1 MTTTAER
8 IIAVNAAA
16 WDYWRWHATQPGEWV
31 TGYLAS
37 RGLRGTLAG
46 QAPAG
51 WARLVPTLRRRG
63 FTDTELLDA
72 GIAFEAKNGGVGDA
86 FRDRLVL
93 PIRDTSDRIIGFT
106 ARRNPATDDHP
117 DAPPKYLNT
126 TSTTVYDKSRA
137 LYGLDADAAARIARG
152 GVLVLVE
159 GALDAEAVRRAGNDL
174 VPLGLCGTAIT
185 ADHLQQLRNI
195 APDAVGRLINAT
207 DADTAGQGA
216 ICRLWNLLTVDEA
229 ATVRAAALEPG
240 TDPAD
245 LVRSGQRTQLR
256 GILVDDSRP
265 IVQAAIDVTLA
276 RYDLE
281 HIEGA
286 LAGLRHIAQAI
297 KDTRPAVQAQ
307 ATGHL
312 TKRLADT
319 TDHDIVV
326 TEIVDAAAGRGRL
339 DG

>member
-8 IIAVNAAA
+8 IIAANAAA
-16 WDYWRWHATQPGEWV
+16 WAYWRWHATQPGEWV

-37 RGLRGTLAG
+37 RGLRGTVAG

-72 GIAFEAKNGGVGDA
+72 GLALEAKNGGVGDA

-106 ARRNPATDDHP
+106 ARRNPATDDNP

-126 TSTTVYDKSRA
+126 TSTPAYDKSRA
-137 LYGLDADAAARIARG
+137 LYGLDADAAARVARG
-152 GVLVLVE
+152 GIPVLVE

-174 VPLGLCGTAIT
+174 VSLALCGTAIT
-185 ADHLQQLRNI
+185 AGHLQQLRDI
-195 APDAVGRLINAT
+195 DPAAVGRLTTAT

-216 ICRLWNLLTVDEA
+216 ICRLWNLLTPDEA
-229 ATVRAAALEPG
+229 TTVRAAVLEHG

-245 LVRSGQRTQLR
+245 LVKAGQRTQLR
-256 GILVDDSRP
+256 AALVEDARP
-265 IVQAAIDVTLA
+265 IVQAAIDVTLT

-286 LAGLRHIAQAI
+286 LAGLRHVAIALREHA
-297 KDTRPAVQAQ
+297 PAVLAQ

-312 TKRLADT
+312 TKRLEDT
-319 TDHDIVV
+319 TEHDIVV
-326 TEIVDAAAGRGRL
+326 TEIITAAASPTE
-339 DG
+339 DA

>member
-8 IIAVNAAA
+8 IVAVNAAA
-16 WDYWRWHATQPGEWV
+16 WDYWRWHATQSGEWV

-37 RGLRGTLAG
+37 RGLRGTVAG

-72 GIAFEAKNGGVGDA
+72 GLALEAKNGGVGDA

-106 ARRNPATDDHP
+106 ARRNPATDDDP

-126 TSTTVYDKSRA
+126 TSTPAYDKSHV

-152 GVLVLVE
+152 GIPVLVE

-185 ADHLQQLRNI
+185 AGHLQQLRDI
-195 APDAVGRLINAT
+195 DSAAVGRLISAT

-216 ICRLWNLLTVDEA
+216 VCRLWNLLTTEET

-245 LVRSGQRTQLR
+245 LVRAGRRTQLR
-256 GILVDDSRP
+256 GALVNDARP
-265 IVQAAIDVTLA
+265 IIQAAIDVTLTG
-276 RYDLE
+276 YDLE
-281 HIEGA
+281 HVEGA
-286 LAGLRHIAQAI
+286 LAGLRHIAAAI
-297 KDTRPAVQAQ
+297 RGASPAVLAQ

-319 TDHDIVV
+319 TDYDVV
-326 TEIVDAAAGRGRL
+326 VAEIVDAAAVRGPA
-339 DG
+339 

>member
-8 IIAVNAAA
+8 VIAVNTAA

-37 RGLRGTLAG
+37 RGLRGTVAG

-72 GIAFEAKNGGVGDA
+72 GLALEAKNGGVGDA

-93 PIRDTSDRIIGFT
+93 PIRDASDRIIGFT
-106 ARRNPATDDHP
+106 ARRNPATDVDP

-126 TSTTVYDKSRA
+126 TSTPAYDKSRA

-152 GVLVLVE
+152 GIPVLVE

-185 ADHLQQLRNI
+185 AGHLQQLRDI
-195 APDAVGRLINAT
+195 DPAAVGRLINAT

-216 ICRLWNLLTVDEA
+216 ICRLWNLLTTDEA
-229 ATVRAAALEPG
+229 ATVRAAVLEPG

-245 LVRSGQRTQLR
+245 LVQAGQRSQLR
-256 GILVDDSRP
+256 GVLVDDARP
-265 IVQAAIDVTLA
+265 IVQAAIDATLA

-281 HIEGA
+281 HVEGS
-286 LAGLRHIAQAI
+286 LAALRHIAGAL
-297 KDTRPAVQAQ
+297 KGATPAVLAQ

-319 TDHDIVV
+319 TEHDVVV
-326 TEIVDAAAGRGRL
+326 TEIISAATSATEDA
-339 DG
+339 